1 MMKFQVWAALALLL
15 VSHAMA
21 EAPMKRRVAPL
32 EVAVQVGFD
41 HRSRGTVPGT
51 WAPVAVWVTNHTDKD
66 LHGTARF
73 TTVDTSGTP
82 GGSRVSRPVALPA
95 GRTTPVRTTVFV
107 APGDT
112 RLDVQIVTGS
122 GETASVS
129 DSLLAA
135 PRLMRSVVVVGEAR
149 RDAPAT
155 PQSSWSPTYPH
166 DALARVGHSLRL
178 TGVPLVGQPLDEWQY
193 GEPVRWQVWSA
204 VAEDLPDRWIGYGA
218 VSAIVV
224 ADPAVVDRL
233 EPDQWSAI
241 QEFVRSG
248 GTLVIETAGE
258 SAVAARESKRLR
270 SLLPALIGATRT
282 VSRRDLFRALELS
295 NAPEGDVSITDLQ
308 ALPSATAHRAHDIS
322 SWVSGSYG
330 LGTVN
335 VLSFSLG
342 EDMFTR
348 DESTLER
355 LSSQVLGTQN
365 DDFER
370 QPNAGNLIR
379 QVDFDI
385 KSEELDQIPSHRVL
399 LVFLLA
405 YCLCIGPANRL
416 LFGGSRRPLRPW
428 AVLPF
433 IVLGFVGI
441 AMNQLGIKRP
451 EVPLMREVAV
461 LQARSGDAD
470 ALARSY
476 LSLYSPDRATYRL
489 DYARKG
495 TAIQFLAHSEHRG
508 LDREAL
514 SYADGVGP
522 DQLDPASAPA
532 WRESMQKYALDG
544 LTLAPRSRAN
554 LSATLRVPLDGTI
567 TLTSDYSSVASVT
580 NALKVPVQGGLF
592 LAASGSQYDL
602 PAMAPGETVTLGK
615 LAAGRSV
622 QDLLART
629 GRDRRMVENL
639 LTQLRNPSRRPAVL
653 LWTNSS
659 FTDLAA
665 TSPNAPVQPSA
676 LTFLLVSSPPPK
688 GDR

>member
-1 MMKFQVWAALALLL
+1 MRRIQVWAALALLL
-15 VSHAMA
+15 TSHALA
-21 EAPMKRRVAPL
+21 EAPVKRRVAPL

-41 HRSRGTVPGT
+41 HRSRGTIPGT

-66 LHGTARF
+66 LFGTARF

-82 GGSRVSRPVALPA
+82 GGSKVSRPVALPA

-112 RLDVQIVTGS
+112 RLDVQIVTGN
-122 GETASVS
+122 GESASVT

-149 RDAPAT
+149 RDAPEM
-155 PQSSWSPTYPH
+155 PPSSWTQTYPH

-178 TGVPLVGQPLDEWQY
+178 TGVPLVGQPLDEWQFS
-193 GEPVRWQVWSA
+193 EPVRWQAWAA
-204 VAEDLPDRWIGYGA
+204 VTEDLPDRWVGYGA

-248 GTLVIETAGE
+248 GTLVIETPGTA
-258 SAVAARESKRLR
+258 AVAARESKRLHE
-270 SLLPALIGATRT
+270 LLPARIGATRT
-282 VSRRDLFRALELS
+282 VNGRDLFQALELS
-295 NAPEGDVSITDLQ
+295 HGPEGDVSITDLE
-308 ALPSATAHRAHDIS
+308 ALPGATARRAFDIV

-335 VLSFSLG
+335 VLPFSLG
-342 EDMFTR
+342 EAMFTR
-348 DESTLER
+348 DESTLQR

-476 LSLYSPDRATYRL
+476 LSLYSPARATYRL

-495 TAIQFLAHSEHRG
+495 TAIQLLTHSEHRG

-514 SYADGVGP
+514 SYADGVGR

-532 WRESMQKYALDG
+532 WQESMTRYALDG

-554 LSATLRVPLDGTI
+554 LSATQRVPLEGTVK
-567 TLTSDYSSVASVT
+567 LTSDTSSVASVT
-580 NALKVPVQGGLF
+580 NALKVPMLGGLF

-615 LAAGRSV
+615 PMGGRGV

-629 GRDRRMVENL
+629 GRDRRVLENL
-639 LTQLRNPSRRPAVL
+639 LTQLRNPPSRPAVL
-653 LWTNSS
+653 LWTDRSL
-659 FTDLAA
+659 TGLVA

-676 LTFLLVSSPPPK
+676 LTFLLISAPSPK